1 MQALQTTVVNSSEPF
16 RLKKDENGYERI
28 VYSEL
33 LIPETPNAYSDYHTS
48 TSVRE
53 FAYAFMIKG
62 FFIDEEHDNVDI
74 SDKVQVVES
83 WIAREGDPDFIE
95 GAWVIGMYIGDDLIW
110 DKVLGGELNGFSYEA
125 LVNFTPALIDAP
137 IIRTVS
143 GITEPDT
150 MDGHTHEYFVLLDP
164 LGTIIAGGTVEDDTD
179 HTHLIRR
186 HTFTDE
192 ASYHLHLFNYVAGQ
206 RD

>member
-1 MQALQTTVVNSSEPF
+1 MQALQTVTADSSEPF
-16 RLKKDENGYERI
+16 RLKKDEDGYERI
-28 VYSEL
+28 VYAEL
-33 LIPETPNAYSDYHTS
+33 LIPETPNAYNDYHTL

-95 GAWVIGMYIGDDLIW
+95 GSWVVGMYIGDDLIW
-110 DKVLGGELNGFSYEA
+110 DKVLNGELNGFSYEA
-125 LVNFTPALIDAP
+125 LVNFTPATVDVP

-143 GITEPDT
+143 GITEADT

-164 LGTIIAGGTVEDDTD
+164 TGSIIAGGTVEDDTD

-192 ASYHLHLFNYVAGQ
+192 SAYHQHLFNYVAGQ
-206 RD
+206 RE

>member
-1 MQALQTTVVNSSEPF
+1 MQLLQTMESSSDDPF
-16 RLKKDENGYERI
+16 RLKLDENGYERI

-33 LIPETPNAYSDYHTS
+33 LIPETPNAYADYHTLE
-48 TSVRE
+48 SVRE
-53 FAYAFMIKG
+53 FAYSFMIKG

-74 SDKVQVVES
+74 SDRVHVVES
-83 WIAREGDPDFIE
+83 WIARKDDEDFIE
-95 GAWVIGMYIGDDLIW
+95 GSWVVGMYIGDDDIW
-110 DKVLGGELNGFSYEA
+110 DKVLNGELNGFSYEA
-125 LVNFTPALIDAP
+125 MVEFTPAIVDAP
-137 IIRTVS
+137 IVRTVS

-164 LGTIIAGGTVEDDTD
+164 TGNVIAGGTIEDDSD

-192 ASYHLHLFNYVAGQ
+192 AAYHLHLFNYIQGV
-206 RD
+206 D

>member
-1 MQALQTTVVNSSEPF
+1 MQALHTMESSSDDPF
-16 RLKKDENGYERI
+16 RLKLDENGYERI

-33 LIPETPNAYSDYHTS
+33 LIPETPNAYADYHTLE
-48 TSVRE
+48 SVRE
-53 FAYAFMIKG
+53 FAYSFMIKG

-74 SDKVQVVES
+74 SDRVHVVES
-83 WIAREGDPDFIE
+83 WIARKDDEDFIE
-95 GAWVIGMYIGDDLIW
+95 GSWVVGMYIGDDDIW
-110 DKVLGGELNGFSYEA
+110 DKVLNGELNGFSYEA
-125 LVNFTPALIDAP
+125 MVEFTPAIVDAP
-137 IIRTVS
+137 IVRTVS

-164 LGTIIAGGTVEDDTD
+164 TGNVIAGGTIEDDSD

-192 ASYHLHLFNYVAGQ
+192 AAYHLHLFNYIQGV
-206 RD
+206 D

>member
-1 MQALQTTVVNSSEPF
+1 MQLLHTMESSSDDPF
-16 RLKKDENGYERI
+16 RLKLDENGYERI

-33 LIPETPNAYSDYHTS
+33 LIPETPNAYADYHTLE
-48 TSVRE
+48 SVRE
-53 FAYAFMIKG
+53 FAYSFMIKG

-74 SDKVQVVES
+74 SDRVHVVES
-83 WIAREGDPDFIE
+83 WIARKDDEDFIE
-95 GAWVIGMYIGDDLIW
+95 GSWVVGMYIGDDDIW
-110 DKVLGGELNGFSYEA
+110 DKVLNGELNGFSYEA
-125 LVNFTPALIDAP
+125 MVEFTPAIVDAP
-137 IIRTVS
+137 IVRTVS

-164 LGTIIAGGTVEDDTD
+164 TGNVIAGGTIEDDSD

-192 ASYHLHLFNYVAGQ
+192 AAYHLHLFNYIQGV
-206 RD
+206 D